1 MEIIKYISGPLIG
14 GIIGYFTNLIAVKM
28 LFYPRREIYLFGH
41 VLPFTPGA
49 IPKGKS
55 RLASAVGHAV
65 SDSLLTKGDIE
76 AILLSD
82 EVEEHVTGA
91 IMRHLS
97 VRISD
102 EICVLTGINSEEY
115 INARESVSM
124 TLSRE
129 ILESIDVSA
138 LMDEFGIDYLMNKIH
153 SNAIGRLIPDD
164 LISSAANTFANDMQK
179 IVSEKGLGYVK
190 PIVDGKL
197 DSIDSKSVEE
207 VIKES
212 GRELENVRISITEG
226 YRKLIHDNIDR
237 SMSHIN
243 IASVIED
250 KINSMEIDELE
261 RLIMTV
267 MKNELNT
274 IVSLG
279 ALIGVVIGL
288 LNNLF

>member
-1 MEIIKYISGPLIG
+1 MEMIKFISGPLIG
-14 GIIGYFTNLIAVKM
+14 GITGYFTNLIAVKM
-28 LFYPRREIYLFGH
+28 LLYPRKEIRLFGH

-49 IPKGKS
+49 IPKGKA

-65 SDSLLTKGDIE
+65 SDSLLTKSDIE
-76 AILLSD
+76 AILLSN
-82 EVEEHVTGA
+82 EIEEHVTDEL
-91 IMRHLS
+91 MRHFS

-102 EICVLTGINSEEY
+102 EICVLTGISEEEY
-115 INARESVSM
+115 NKGKDSVSNAV
-124 TLSRE
+124 SRE
-129 ILESIDVSA
+129 IVDSIDVNA
-138 LMDEFGIDYLMNKIH
+138 LMSEFGIDYLKNKVH

-164 LISSAANTFANDMQK
+164 LISSVANTFASDIQD
-179 IVSEKGLGYVK
+179 IVKERGVSYVK
-190 PIVDGKL
+190 PIVDDKL
-197 DSIDSKSVEE
+197 SSIDSNSIEG
-207 VIKES
+207 IISGSGKE
-212 GRELENVRISITEG
+212 LDPVRISITEG

-237 SMSHIN
+237 SMSHID

-250 KINSMEIDELE
+250 KVNSMDIDELE

-279 ALIGVVIGL
+279 ALVGGIIGL